1 MSFATRNTLVL
12 GVLLVFVL
20 SIGVYKTYFKDR
32 KEVLALD
39 EQIENLDAELA
50 STPDLVNQYNQ
61 AQAELTRWEERWNHR
76 VKDIPAQ
83 DVTGETNAYLN
94 NAIRLSLPIRI
105 DIDYAGAKQQSNF
118 GYGTYLIRGEASFFS
133 LYDFTSY
140 LEDGQRLLRFPK
152 LTLRQTIAH
161 REGDGDPYPA
171 VYFEA
176 EMWVYYTSLSE
187 LSSSSAWSDTLGL
200 PIEYNPFWPLI
211 STEIPANKEGL
222 VDVDQASLAAVIPGK
237 AFVND
242 QKGRLRALSV
252 GDSVYLGYVSKISP
266 EDASVEFVM
275 NKGGIGGTVTLKVR
289 FRRPEDLEKK

>member
-20 SIGVYKTYFKDR
+20 SIGVYQIYFKDR
-32 KEVLALD
+32 KELQALD
-39 EQIENLDAELA
+39 EQIEKLDTELA
-50 STPDLVNQYNQ
+50 NTPDLLNQYNH

-76 VKDIPAQ
+76 VKDIPTQ

-94 NAIRLSLPIRI
+94 SAIRLSLPIRI
-105 DIDYAGAKQQSNF
+105 DIDYAGPKQQSNF

-161 REGDGDPYPA
+161 REGGKEPYPA

-176 EMWVYYTSLSE
+176 EMWAYYTSLSE
-187 LSSSSAWSDTLGL
+187 LSSSSAWSDTLGS
-200 PIEYNPFWPLI
+200 PIDSNPFWPLV
-211 STEIPANKEGL
+211 SAEIPSNTEGL
-222 VDVDQASLAAVIPGK
+222 VDVDQAVLAAVIPGK
-237 AFVND
+237 ALVND
-242 QKGRLRALSV
+242 QKGRLRVLSV

-266 EDASVEFVM
+266 EDASVEFVL